1 LFHVISCDSDSN
13 TVVCPNSEFLTQD
26 LKGKH
31 SWLNAC
37 SAKEL
42 SERVRHVLSACVTNP
57 LSTSVCV
64 LTRQSM
70 PIDMSLLK
78 DFRCVLTVPKG
89 GLVRQQQ
96 EDGSWSVVRSPQR
109 LRVLYRP
116 TAVDRVSAETKML
129 TSKVLACAAAKGS
142 PNAQKKKCTH
152 MMFFGRAAAAKAN
165 ILFDTGASANF
176 VSKTFA
182 KQTGITVR
190 PVEYSL
196 RLADDKTTEVA
207 GEATVYVQL

>member
-1 LFHVISCDSDSN
+1 VFSPGSQCL
-13 TVVCPNSEFLTQD
+13 
-26 LKGKH
+26 
-31 SWLNAC
+31 
-37 SAKEL
+37 
-42 SERVRHVLSACVTNP
+42 RHVFVEGF
-57 LSTSVCV
+57 
-64 LTRQSM
+64 
-70 PIDMSLLK
+70 SLCF
-78 DFRCVLTVPKG
+78 DCAKG

-96 EDGSWSVVRSPQR
+96 EDGSWSVVRSPAR

-116 TAVDRVSAETKML
+116 TAVDRVSAETGML

-142 PNAQKKKCTH
+142 PNAQKKKRTR

-176 VSKTFA
+176 VSKTIA

-190 PVEYSL
+190 LAEYSV

-207 GEATVYVQL
+207 GEATQYVQLGAFHKPVKCYVMDMLYEVDLILGEEFLDKYCIMARVA